1 MGIAT
6 HAVISSSCEVTRVDH
21 ASLDAYVST
30 GAAAWSLP
38 VDEVQREAFGR
49 ALDNELV
56 AFIAGNLGAGAILL
70 REDHGYLVGTAVKE
84 GARGRG
90 VYRSLVAA
98 RLAFLH
104 ERGIEYAVT
113 QARES
118 TSAPI
123 LEHLG
128 FETLFRGRCHV
139 IG

>member
-1 MGIAT
+1 
-6 HAVISSSCEVTRVDH
+6 
-21 ASLDAYVST
+21 
-30 GAAAWSLP
+30 
-38 VDEVQREAFGR
+38 
-49 ALDNELV
+49 
-56 AFIAGNLGAGAILL
+56 
-70 REDHGYLVGTAVKE
+70 
-84 GARGRG
+84 

-104 ERGIEYAVT
+104 ERGVDYAVT

-139 IG
+139 ID